1 MSPAFPD
8 LPAALQAVRNLPPLP
23 GVAAQVLA
31 SLGDERLDSER
42 IAHQIASDTAL
53 AARTLRVANSP
64 YYGLQGRI
72 ATIPEAVVVLGFAN
86 LRSLVMASALTLAFK
101 EATPQFDRLH
111 FWHHSLATAAAA
123 GAAAT
128 VRGADPGLPF
138 LAGLMHDMGRLALG
152 VTFPAAFEAV
162 TARRRRDDSSWI
174 DAERQVLAFDHATL
188 GAALCDHWR
197 FPAAIGRAVA
207 GHHGLRD
214 GTAAGGLSDLVHV
227 ADTIARALDLAQ
239 GGDAAVPF
247 VLAEAWE
254 RCAIDDA
261 ALQRILAETERQF
274 RALLHV
280 LG

>member
-8 LPAALQAVRNLPPLP
+8 LHAALAAVRNLPPLP

-64 YYGLQGRI
+64 YYGLPGRI

-86 LRSLVMASALTLAFK
+86 LRSLVMASALTLAFRDAAP
-101 EATPQFDRLH
+101 EFDRLH

-123 GAAAT
+123 SAVAA
-128 VRGADPGLPF
+128 VRGADTGLPF
-138 LAGLMHDMGRLALG
+138 LAGLMHDIGRLALG
-152 VTFPAAFEAV
+152 ATFPAAYEAV
-162 TARRRRDDSSWI
+162 AARRRRDDASWI
-174 DAERQVLAFDHATL
+174 EAEREVLGFDHAAL

-207 GHHGLRD
+207 GHHGPGD
-214 GTAAGGLSDLVHV
+214 GAGLSDLVHV
-227 ADTIARALDLAQ
+227 ADAVARAIDLAQ
-239 GGDAAVPF
+239 EEDAAVPRL
-247 VLAEAWE
+247 VTEAWA
-254 RCAIDDA
+254 RCAIDEA
-261 ALQRILAETERQF
+261 VLPRILAETERQF
-274 RALLHV
+274 RGLLHV